1 MVSQTSRPEG
11 SALRQHS
18 GRALERRHVAIGTA
32 NSTENIVPGPG
43 RQKQRMQTMS
53 RIRFGAIGRAS
64 MVVVAAALAWGTWC
78 AGIAWFNGWE
88 GLNWLRGFQWGAFP
102 VCVVIAAA
110 SAVAVTRD
118 HDAVRRSIFILLA
131 SGLCLG
137 AFAAARSEL
146 YAMYSCGLEPAG
158 AGPYIRLALY
168 SIAVVAGITWLARW
182 LLTPLAWWTALCL
195 AGALLLALPLALATV
210 AVFPGDRHPD
220 FFNAIRLG
228 YPVLWTAL
236 LVPFAL
242 WCGVKV

>member
-1 MVSQTSRPEG
+1 
-11 SALRQHS
+11 
-18 GRALERRHVAIGTA
+18 
-32 NSTENIVPGPG
+32 
-43 RQKQRMQTMS
+43 MS
-53 RIRFGAIGRAS
+53 RFQFEAIERAGI
-64 MVVVAAALAWGTWC
+64 VVVAAALAWGIWC

-88 GLNWLRGFQWGAFP
+88 GLNWLWGFQWGAVP

-118 HDAVRRSIFILLA
+118 HDAVRLSIFILLA

-137 AFAAARSEL
+137 AFAAARAEL
-146 YAMYSCGLEPAG
+146 YTLFSRALEPVG
-158 AGPYIRLALY
+158 AGPHIRLALY
-168 SIAVVAGITWLARW
+168 GIAVAAGLTWLTLR

-210 AVFPGDRHPD
+210 AVFPGERHSD